1 MMFSV
6 WISNLNIKPTLM
18 NLTNGERDQKVVL
31 NDSIIAWNSQYVEF
45 VECSVGG
52 RQCVEKWLTW
62 TLCSECHLFPG
73 YVPPPPSWWLASGT
87 LAVERRRTSHT
98 QLQFNCGLD
107 IDRTFT
113 FTSCRHLAPCR
124 SEVTHKVTQMRLT
137 EHSEKQSSVIRV
149 RWRVDLS
156 SPWNCLSYFESGF

>member
-1 MMFSV
+1 MNDVFSLNFHFKHQANSNEFDQWRERPKSRSKLFDYCLEFSV
-6 WISNLNIKPTLM
+6 CRVQCGGSSVCREMIDM
-18 NLTNGERDQKVVL
+18 DFVL
-31 NDSIIAWNSQYVEF
+31 WMS
-45 VECSVGG
+45 SVS
-52 RQCVEKWLTW
+52 WLR
-62 TLCSECHLFPG
+62 
-73 YVPPPPSWWLASGT
+73 PPSWWLASGT

>member
-6 WISNLNIKPTLM
+6 WISTLNIKPTLM

-31 NDSIIAWNSQYVEF
+31 NYSIIAWNSQY

-73 YVPPPPSWWLASGT
+73 SVPPSWWLASGT

-137 EHSEKQSSVIRV
+137 EHSEKQSS
-149 RWRVDLS
+149 
-156 SPWNCLSYFESGF
+156 ESGGESIFPLPETVCHILNQVF